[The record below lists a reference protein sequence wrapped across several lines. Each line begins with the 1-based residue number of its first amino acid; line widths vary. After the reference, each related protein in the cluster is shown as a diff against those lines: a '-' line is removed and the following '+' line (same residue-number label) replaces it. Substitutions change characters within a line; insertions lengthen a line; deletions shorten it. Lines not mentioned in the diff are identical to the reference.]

1 MIKTLRGMRD
11 ILPEEAGIWQYVESA
26 AKGVFGLFGYKE
38 IRTPVMEETSLFVKS
53 IGEGTDIVQKEMYSF
68 KDRSGRRVSLRPEG
82 TAPIVRSYLE
92 NNFNNKESLAKL
104 YYIGPMFRSE
114 RPQAGRQRQ
123 FHQIGVEAI
132 GSESFFIDAEVIYLI
147 KAYFDK
153 VGLADY
159 TIKINSLGCSK
170 DKERALKLSE
180 RQKEPPLR

>member
-82 TAPIVRSYLE
+82 TAR
-92 NNFNNKESLAKL
+92 
-104 YYIGPMFRSE
+104 
-114 RPQAGRQRQ
+114 
-123 FHQIGVEAI
+123 
-132 GSESFFIDAEVIYLI
+132 
-147 KAYFDK
+147 
-153 VGLADY
+153 
-159 TIKINSLGCSK
+159 
-170 DKERALKLSE
+170 
-180 RQKEPPLR
+180 